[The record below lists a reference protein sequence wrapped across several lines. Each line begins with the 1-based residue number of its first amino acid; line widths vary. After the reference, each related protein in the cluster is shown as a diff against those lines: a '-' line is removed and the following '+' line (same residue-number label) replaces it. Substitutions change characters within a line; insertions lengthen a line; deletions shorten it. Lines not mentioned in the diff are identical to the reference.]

1 MVVWQVV
8 LEAVSD
14 FKELCNIDGNLGSA
28 WQRDFNT
35 GAQTQTIVF
44 QRIDCFLEIL
54 NAYVGHFT
62 IAYNVGIVHLG
73 SGPVLGFINSVLEA
87 EFYIANGAVQQVRN
101 ILVV

>member
-1 MVVWQVV
+1 MTRDK
-8 LEAVSD
+8 SSGT
-14 FKELCNIDGNLGSA
+14 IGSFIGIPA
-28 WQRDFNT
+28 SENT

-54 NAYVGHFT
+54 GAYVGHFT

-73 SGPVLGFINSVLEA
+73 GGPVLGFINSVLEA
-87 EFYIANGAVQQVRN
+87 EFYVANGAVQQVRN